1 MQGLVAYKSL
11 AYKPTPTPPSK
22 PLTFC
27 KSQTNKVS
35 VTLEPWIVDD
45 DDDDEED
52 DELALFRT
60 GTIVK
65 DPHHLGSLTHR
76 QQGLKLRRT

>member
-52 DELALFRT
+52 DE
-60 GTIVK
+60 
-65 DPHHLGSLTHR
+65 
-76 QQGLKLRRT
+76 